1 MDMRPDLYCVN
12 PLEYRF
18 LLSTLKPRRHLI
30 SGRTHAGKVFRPSDW
45 AERLSGVLSAYR
57 PGYVTG
63 SYQNPL
69 AGFSP
74 YAQPVMVDG
83 VRCVLVDQ
91 RIEELEPMAW
101 AFVVGFAADNELP
114 MTPYEAD
121 VL

>member
-1 MDMRPDLYCVN
+1 MDMRTDLYCVN

-18 LLSTLKPRRHLI
+18 LLSNLKPRRHLI
-30 SGRTHAGKVFRPSDW
+30 SGRTQAGKVFRPSDW

-63 SYQNPL
+63 SYKSPL

-74 YAQPVMVDG
+74 YAQPVTVDC

-101 AFVVGFAADNELP
+101 SFVVAFAADNELP

>member
-1 MDMRPDLYCVN
+1 M
-12 PLEYRF
+12 
-18 LLSTLKPRRHLI
+18 
-30 SGRTHAGKVFRPSDW
+30 
-45 AERLSGVLSAYR
+45 LSAYR

-74 YAQPVMVDG
+74 YAQPVTVDG

-101 AFVVGFAADNELP
+101 AFVVSFAADNELP

-121 VL
+121 AL